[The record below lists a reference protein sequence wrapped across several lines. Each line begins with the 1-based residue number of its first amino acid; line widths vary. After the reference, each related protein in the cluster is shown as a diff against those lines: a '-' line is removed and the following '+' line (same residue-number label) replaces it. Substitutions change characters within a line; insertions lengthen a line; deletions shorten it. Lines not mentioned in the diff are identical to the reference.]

1 MENLPAKVPEDL
13 LEEIEEHA
21 DDEHGGNRSEAVR
34 ELLRRGLEYD
44 ELERDR
50 DRLERQYRQL
60 IERQE
65 EHQELVEYVET
76 ERTIEE
82 RRRRA
87 GVVTRA
93 KWWLRGM
100 PDDELEE

>member
-1 MENLPAKVPEDL
+1 MENLPAKVPEEL
-13 LEEIEEHA
+13 LDEIEEYAA
-21 DDEHGGNRSEAVR
+21 DRHDGNRSEAVR

-44 ELERDR
+44 EIETDR

-82 RRRRA
+82 KRRRA

-100 PDDELEE
+100 PADELEE